1 MRRNRSL
8 KALVVA
14 GALSMGMAHAR
25 LAEAVIAIIH
35 DFPVFGVVTGTQ
47 FARINAVLLPYI
59 EQGPPCPV
67 TLAFVDSQGNQLG
80 GPDTFELQRGVAVH
94 SDFIGDPGLN
104 TLRRVQIRAQVTI
117 GDPGIFPSCA
127 AGVLTS
133 VEVVDRITRA
143 THVILTTPV
152 VHNVER

>member
-1 MRRNRSL
+1 MRHYRPF

-14 GALSMGMAHAR
+14 GALSMAMANAR
-25 LAEAVIAIIH
+25 TAEAVICIIH
-35 DFPVFGVVTGTQ
+35 DFPIFGVVTGTQ
-47 FARINAVLLPYI
+47 FARINAVLLPDI

-94 SDFIGDPGLN
+94 SDFIGDPGLH

-127 AGVLTS
+127 GGVLTS
-133 VEVVDRITRA
+133 VEVVDRMTRA
-143 THVILTTPV
+143 THVILAAPV
-152 VHNVER
+152 VHNIER

>member
-1 MRRNRSL
+1 MRHYRPF

-14 GALSMGMAHAR
+14 GALSMGMGHAPI
-25 LAEAVIAIIH
+25 AEAVIAIIH

-94 SDFIGDPGLN
+94 SDFIGDPN
-104 TLRRVQIRAQVTI
+104 QHAPRRVQIGAQVTI

-127 AGVLTS
+127 GGVLTS
-133 VEVVDRITRA
+133 VEVVDRMTRA
-143 THVILTTPV
+143 TQVILTAPV
-152 VHNVER
+152 VHNIGR